1 MPSPSQPPFPNSLRP
16 SAASETDWAAVLAT
30 HESWLRTIVFARL
43 RGREGVEDV
52 MQEIALAAVKQAA
65 PVHDRSKIGP
75 WLYGLAVRQCLMYR
89 RKCGRVRR
97 LHSTYAQTLPAA
109 TRESTSAGDPL
120 KWLVAQERQQGVRQA
135 LERLPRRDAEILL
148 LKYAENWNY
157 HQIARH
163 LGLSHSAV
171 ETRLHRARRKLREEL
186 AAWQTTEDQR

>member
-1 MPSPSQPPFPNSLRP
+1 M
-16 SAASETDWAAVLAT
+16 DWAAVLAT
-30 HESWLRTIVFARL
+30 HERWLRTIVFARL

-65 PVHDRSKIGP
+65 PLHDRSKLGP

-97 LHSTYAQTLPAA
+97 LRENYAQAVPAA
-109 TRESTSAGDPL
+109 TRESSAGDPL
-120 KWLVAQERQQGVRQA
+120 DWLVAQERQQGVRLA
-135 LERLPRRDAEILL
+135 LQRLPRRDAEILL
-148 LKYAENWNY
+148 LKYSENWNY

-186 AAWQTTEDQR
+186 TAWQTTEDQR

>member
-1 MPSPSQPPFPNSLRP
+1 MSDSAFEKRSDAIRSP
-16 SAASETDWAAVLAT
+16 AACETDWAAALTA
-30 HESWLRTIVFARL
+30 HDRWLRTIVFARL

-65 PVHDRSKIGP
+65 PLHDRAKLGP

-89 RKCGRVRR
+89 RKCGRARR
-97 LHSTYAQTLPAA
+97 LRDSYAQAVPTAA
-109 TRESTSAGDPL
+109 RETVVADPL
-120 KWLVAQERQQGVRQA
+120 EWLVAKERQQGVRQA
-135 LERLPRRDAEILL
+135 LQRLPRRDAEILL
-148 LKYAENWNY
+148 LKYSENWNY

-186 AAWQTTEDQR
+186 AAWQTTEDRR